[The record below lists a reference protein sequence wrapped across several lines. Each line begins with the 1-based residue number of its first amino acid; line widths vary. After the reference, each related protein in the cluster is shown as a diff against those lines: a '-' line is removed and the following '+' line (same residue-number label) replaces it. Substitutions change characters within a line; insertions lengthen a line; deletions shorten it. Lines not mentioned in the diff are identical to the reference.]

1 MRFWASWLLISGLL
15 LPAPVG
21 AAVPVPQGF
30 PTSGTVAYDV
40 WREGSAIGTHTVEFR
55 HDGDKLIVH
64 TRIRIK
70 VMLLFLTLYRFEHD
84 AEEDWVDGKLVR
96 YTAKTDDNGTPRDVL
111 LERVGQE
118 LKGNCNG
125 DPLQLPGDMIP
136 GSLWNP
142 ATIDQKRLIE
152 PTIGQ
157 IRTVTVIDRG
167 LEPVKAG
174 SRTVQAHHYS
184 LTGQLLREVWYGAD
198 GGVVQAVFLAKD
210 GSPLTFELQGAP
222 AAASGGLAGETKP

>member
-1 MRFWASWLLISGLL
+1 MRFWAFWLLISGLL
-15 LPAPVG
+15 LPAPAG
-21 AAVPVPQGF
+21 AAVPVSQGF
-30 PTSGTVAYDV
+30 PSSGTVAYDV
-40 WREGSAIGTHTVEFR
+40 WREGTPIGTHIVEFR
-55 HDGDKLIVH
+55 RDGDRLIVH

-84 AEEDWVDGKLVR
+84 AEEDWVGGKLVR
-96 YTAKTDDNGTPRDVL
+96 YTAKTNDNGTDRDVL
-111 LERVGQE
+111 LERVGQQ
-118 LKGNCNG
+118 LKGNYNG

-152 PTIGQ
+152 PTVGQ
-157 IRTVTVIDRG
+157 ARTVTIVDRG
-167 LEPVKAG
+167 LEPVTSG
-174 SRTVQAHHYS
+174 SRTIQAHHYS
-184 LTGQLLREVWYGAD
+184 IQGQLLREVWYGTD

-222 AAASGGLAGETKP
+222 AASGGFAGAEKP